1 MAKPGRLQWRSVTD
15 RLDAAS
21 NEFGNHSN
29 DYDECRIRSQWR
41 SVTDIRVAASNEYVR
56 DSNDDDGDDDAQQAS
71 RRPGEGGWGGEERQ
85 EPGDLA
91 LLEIAQPV
99 STPRYLHCLPPWV
112 STTRD
117 NLPPEGNIFLQV
129 RQQRRGIIGMV
140 VIHMVVV
147 LSCVGRVA
155 EGCEELDVPYAAIE
169 IVPTECNFWRQA
181 GLVRQ
186 MGSSADKTSGAIQW
200 ERDCGL
206 PTGFEDIRFS
216 TSGEGQ
222 MGVGTSLQA
231 PAEPLAVSD
240 LGSQTQ
246 FSVST
251 CGKTESTT
259 IESIFR
265 TWTNPAGAVLDMTS
279 LEYATLS
286 STTNPD
292 STQKPAGD
300 ALAGSFRCTIY
311 YLSY

>member
-1 MAKPGRLQWRSVTD
+1 M
-15 RLDAAS
+15 
-21 NEFGNHSN
+21 
-29 DYDECRIRSQWR
+29 
-41 SVTDIRVAASNEYVR
+41 
-56 DSNDDDGDDDAQQAS
+56 
-71 RRPGEGGWGGEERQ
+71 
-85 EPGDLA
+85 
-91 LLEIAQPV
+91 
-99 STPRYLHCLPPWV
+99 
-112 STTRD
+112 
-117 NLPPEGNIFLQV
+117 
-129 RQQRRGIIGMV
+129 
-140 VIHMVVV
+140 HMVVL
-147 LSCVGRVA
+147 LSCVIRVA

-265 TWTNPAGAVLDMTS
+265 TWTNPAGAVLGMTS

-286 STTNPD
+286 STTHPD

-311 YLSY
+311 YLPC